1 MTKYCLRAFACAKRY
16 GGIIVFFFETST
28 GKVTRHKMRNVLL
41 LWIAFVGSA
50 TGELVLRECRTLW
63 GEREQALT

>member
-1 MTKYCLRAFACAKRY
+1 M
-16 GGIIVFFFETST
+16 FFFETST

-41 LWIAFVGSA
+41 VWIAFVGSA

>member
-1 MTKYCLRAFACAKRY
+1 ML
-16 GGIIVFFFETST
+16 FFETST

-50 TGELVLRECRTLW
+50 TGELVLKFIPFRSTY
-63 GEREQALT
+63 